1 MPCLK
6 KSCYTANMRTLIGGK
21 FMYNYGNF
29 VNPGYSDY
37 TPDLRQRLNNMQ
49 MQQNMRQ
56 QPMPQQFIPP
66 YNTPQSTN
74 NGITTIPVTCIEEA
88 KAARIALD
96 GSVTVFLDIQNNCI
110 YTKQLNNN
118 GIAELVI
125 YQKVPENV
133 QQQPQYVGMQD
144 FQALQ
149 SRIEQLEQKLK
160 ATGGKGNV
168 SKSNAISESSTK

>member
-1 MPCLK
+1 
-6 KSCYTANMRTLIGGK
+6 MRTLIGGK
-21 FMYNYGNF
+21 FMYTYGNYA
-29 VNPGYSDY
+29 GSSYSDY
-37 TPDLRQRLNNMQ
+37 NPDLRQRLNNMQ

-56 QPMPQQFIPP
+56 QQMPQPYVQP
-66 YNTPQSTN
+66 YNSPPTIPQPAN
-74 NGITTIPVTCIEEA
+74 AGITTIPVTCYEEA

-118 GIAELVI
+118 GIAELIV
-125 YQKVPENV
+125 YQRVPENT

-160 ATGGKGNV
+160 VTGGKGNV
-168 SKSNAISESSTK
+168 SKSNATSESSTK